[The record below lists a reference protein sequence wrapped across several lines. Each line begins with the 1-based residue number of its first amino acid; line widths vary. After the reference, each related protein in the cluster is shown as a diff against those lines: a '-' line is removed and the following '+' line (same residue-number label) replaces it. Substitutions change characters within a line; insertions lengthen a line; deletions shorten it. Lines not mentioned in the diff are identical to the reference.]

1 MRIKING
8 KEYFQISKIMY
19 SGTLESSSRRLE
31 IEYLDYYK
39 SKSNI
44 KVDTGDNVEL
54 LNDDN
59 EVLFTGMVY
68 NVKNNTNSTTSNLT
82 AFDNGIR
89 LSKNYLVKNYSKQT
103 PSQIT
108 KKVLGEI
115 GVKLGKLPIDKVK
128 CSFPAIEKTAYDII
142 LSAYTIQ
149 HNKDKVIYS
158 IVCDETGGIE
168 VKPQGEVIEDLVLT
182 RFYDETNFEKDISN
196 IINQIVV
203 YETKDNKINTIDKAQ
218 DSESISKYGVFQDVM
233 RKDKSTQNIYDAK
246 SMLETQKEKLSV
258 RVKGDSR
265 LKSGLSVAF
274 KDNISK
280 IYGQFYIRTDN
291 HVWTSNEYYTD
302 LTFEFENVME
312 KIEIERIEEKKKKVD
327 KWDWL
332 KKYGGDQN

>member
-1 MRIKING
+1 MRIKINN

-31 IEYLDYYK
+31 IEYLDFYK
-39 SKSNI
+39 SKASI
-44 KVDTGDNVEL
+44 KVDTGDNIEL

-68 NVKNNTNSTTSNLT
+68 NVKNNTNTTTSNLT
-82 AFDNGIR
+82 AYDNGIR

-108 KKVLGEI
+108 KQVLGEI
-115 GVKLGKLPIDKVK
+115 GVSLGELPVDKVK

-149 HNKDKVIYS
+149 HNKDKIIYS
-158 IVCDETGGIE
+158 VVCDETGGIE
-168 VKPQGEVIEDLVLT
+168 VKPQGEIIEDLVLT
-182 RFYDETNFEKDISN
+182 RFYNETSFEKDISN

-203 YETKDNKINTIDKAQ
+203 YETKDNKINTLDKAQ
-218 DSESISKYGVFQDVM
+218 DLESIKKYGVFQDVM

-258 RVKGDSR
+258 RVKGDFR
-265 LKSGLSVAF
+265 LKSGLSVAY

-280 IYGQFYIRTDN
+280 IYGKFYIRTDN
-291 HVWTSNEYYTD
+291 HIWTSNEYYTD
-302 LTFEFENVME
+302 LTFEFENTMD
-312 KIEIERIEEKKKKVD
+312 KIEVERIEEKKKKVD
-327 KWDWL
+327 KWEWV